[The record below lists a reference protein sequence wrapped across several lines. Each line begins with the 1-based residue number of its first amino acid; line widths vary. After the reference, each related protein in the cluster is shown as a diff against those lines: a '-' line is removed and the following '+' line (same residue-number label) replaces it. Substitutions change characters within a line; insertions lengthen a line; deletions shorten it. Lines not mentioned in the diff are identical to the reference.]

1 MKIVSN
7 MPSIAME
14 DVQPVSVSEAAM
26 LTPEEI
32 KEKKHDE
39 LKGATEKTDSD
50 KLRLR
55 KGKKAVKRL
64 KQRERDRKQ
73 AELASRAGNST
84 KAKKAAMDKA
94 ARDVIRDSATRK
106 VTLATVSF
114 VVCLA
119 TCHVNTSANRCFEQF
134 CAVHLSNKIL
144 LNLSR

>member
-1 MKIVSN
+1 

-26 LTPEEI
+26 LAPEEI

-39 LKGATEKTDSD
+39 LKGAAEKTDSD

-55 KGKKAVKRL
+55 KRKKAVKRL

-94 ARDVIRDSATRK
+94 ARDVIRDSATGK

-119 TCHVNTSANRCFEQF
+119 TYHVNTSANRCFEQF
-134 CAVHLSNKIL
+134 CAVHLIRIKFCLIY
-144 LNLSR
+144 RG